1 MVAVPLRRDSAVK
14 VIAAC
19 GDGPLGLRDAA
30 LISTMREAML
40 RGIEAAALV
49 WSDID
54 VMADGWGAIAIQR
67 SKTDPH
73 GRNRLAVSV
82 SPRCLHR
89 LELWR
94 PDAPAIRVF
103 GLSARSVAYVIR
115 RAGERAGVDG
125 LSGHSCR
132 RGAAQ
137 DMALA
142 GESAERLMARGRWK
156 RMSTAQRYINET
168 VPELARDVPDAVIV

>member
-1 MVAVPLRRDSAVK
+1 MVAVPLRRADAVR
-14 VIAAC
+14 VLAAC
-19 GDGPLGLRDAA
+19 DDSPAGLRDAA

-40 RGIEAAALV
+40 RGIEAAALE

-54 VMADGWGAIAIQR
+54 VMATGWGAVVIRR
-67 SKTDPH
+67 SKTDPD
-73 GRNRLAVSV
+73 GRHRLAVSV
-82 SPRCLHR
+82 SPRCLQR
-89 LELWR
+89 LDLWR
-94 PDAPAIRVF
+94 PHAPPVAMF
-103 GLSARSVAYVIR
+103 GLSARSIAYVIR
-115 RAGERAGVDG
+115 RAGERAGVEG

-156 RMSTAQRYINET
+156 RMATAQRYINET